1 MNESKTY
8 LAVLAT
14 IALVVI
20 AVALAVIAATQV
32 RQVQQKANSCT
43 FLYDQAKPSTAQ
55 QKLIRE
61 CVKKDS
67 NLKIQKF
74 YGN

>member
-1 MNESKTY
+1 MKAY

-20 AVALAVIAATQV
+20 AGALAVIAATQV
-32 RQVQQKANSCT
+32 RQVQQKSNSCT

-61 CVKKDS
+61 CVKKDKKS
-67 NLKIQKF
+67 ELDKF
-74 YGN
+74 FGR